1 MWPDKYHKKSREV
14 CLLMTINALFSGQTQ
29 YDSSWMINRS
39 IHSFRFRASV
49 IKEYGVYWDGI
60 ELTLISKFCV
70 LNCSGELETKIRYTD
85 ATWVRWG
92 RAGKRFL

>member
-1 MWPDKYHKKSREV
+1 M
-14 CLLMTINALFSGQTQ
+14 
-29 YDSSWMINRS
+29 
-39 IHSFRFRASV
+39 